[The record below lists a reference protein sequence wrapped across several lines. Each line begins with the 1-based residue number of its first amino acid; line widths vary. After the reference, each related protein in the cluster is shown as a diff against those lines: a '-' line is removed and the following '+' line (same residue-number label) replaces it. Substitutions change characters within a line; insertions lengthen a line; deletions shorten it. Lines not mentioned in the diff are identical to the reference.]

1 MAFGLAL
8 FQPMAASADD
18 KDQKDKGKG
27 RKGNSDNRQQA
38 AQQPQASAPVARSR
52 GGQGRAQ
59 SVNVQQGNGGRDR
72 ARSVQNQTQNVQSV
86 QSSRYAPSGRSS
98 GYSIRGSN
106 NYSNQGS
113 YTRSN
118 NYGGLWVDGNNHRD
132 WSRNSVHVWGDH
144 RYRWYDGGWLIIDG
158 GYEPT
163 YYSRAVSSGGSM
175 VQQVQRQLTAS
186 GYPAG
191 YADGIIGPATRR
203 AIADYQRDN
212 GMAPTGRIN
221 ESLLASMRLN

>member
-8 FQPMAASADD
+8 FQPMAASAED
-18 KDQKDKGKG
+18 KDQKEKGKG
-27 RKGNSDNRQQA
+27 RKGNGDNREQAVQQRR
-38 AQQPQASAPVARSR
+38 ASAPVARSR
-52 GGQGRAQ
+52 RDSVSSPSVQVQQSNAGRAR
-59 SVNVQQGNGGRDR
+59 V
-72 ARSVQNQTQNVQSV
+72 RSVQNQTQNVQSV

-98 GYSIRGSN
+98 GYSNRDSN

-118 NYGGLWVDGNNHRD
+118 NYGGLWVQGDRHRD
-132 WSRNSVHVWGDH
+132 WSRNNVHVWGDH

-163 YYSRAVSSGGSM
+163 YYSRADYSGSSI
-175 VQQVQRQLTAS
+175 VQQVQRRLTVR
-186 GYPAG
+186 GYPSG

-212 GMAPTGRIN
+212 GLSVTGRIN
-221 ESLLASMRLN
+221 ESLLASMGLD